1 MHVFGRHD
9 EADRAMNWRTANKR
23 RRKGKWYLRTWKL
36 REGTMTMTVG
46 GVEKVFP
53 MPDGMEISQR
63 QRKRT
68 H

>member
-1 MHVFGRHD
+1 
-9 EADRAMNWRTANKR
+9 MNWRTANKR